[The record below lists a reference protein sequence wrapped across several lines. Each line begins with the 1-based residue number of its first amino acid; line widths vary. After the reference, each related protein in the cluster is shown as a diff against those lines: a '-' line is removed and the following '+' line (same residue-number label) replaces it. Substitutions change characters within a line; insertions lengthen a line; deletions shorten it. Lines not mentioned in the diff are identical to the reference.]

1 MGSAAFV
8 VADHLEAELSFAV
21 AVGLEGSGI
30 LAAADV
36 VPVAGLLAPAA
47 GGSRLTSFLAAAGLG
62 GCAAVVLP
70 VEGAVVTLEAAVLAA
85 AGAEGLVAA
94 VVGLDVE
101 DAGRDVE
108 GPIAVLVV
116 FEMAPP
122 SAFAV
127 VEVLGFGAADVA
139 SLLVVARLLGLV
151 ALTVSAAVLLL
162 GAPFTAVLVPF
173 VAVAAA
179 TDVVL
184 VGPTGFL
191 SGTLV
196 WFLAAVETAATRA
209 GFFGTAPAADA
220 DAAFAV
226 VVVVVVVFLAELVFA
241 ELLLE
246 DWTLFVVRCD
256 AAPGREL
263 DPVAPAVL
271 SVACIFDATPCGL
284 TLGSAASGLPLV
296 FGAAPGAASFAAC
309 SGCDGA
315 CSVMLSCDTEGS
327 ASAAASVGSVVSMVT
342 PSGFIPSKGV
352 EAGVAVVANYI
363 QRFTLLNWTVPLT
376 LLSPFNRRRCS

>member
-1 MGSAAFV
+1 MGSAVFV

-47 GGSRLTSFLAAAGLG
+47 GGSRLTSFLAAAVLG

-116 FEMAPP
+116 FEMAPL

-127 VEVLGFGAADVA
+127 VEVLGFVAADDV
-139 SLLVVARLLGLV
+139 SLLVVARLLGLA

-220 DAAFAV
+220 DAAFA

-352 EAGVAVVANYI
+352 EAGVAAVANYI